1 MKSAT
6 LLLLLGATMA
16 KSNSAHEGQM
26 VSIPIASLVSK
37 QSSTKSTFGLVQKE
51 DDDETGYANESTVD
65 ASDYVTSAPQLV
77 QLDRNDKLQG
87 TLSLVDIHQSSKA
100 KATSEVYESQ

>member
-6 LLLLLGATMA
+6 LLLLVGATMA
-16 KSNSAHEGQM
+16 KNNSAHEGQM

-37 QSSTKSTFGLVQKE
+37 QSSKSTYGLVQKE
-51 DDDETGYANESTVD
+51 DEEETGYANESTVD
-65 ASDYVTSAPQLV
+65 ATDYVTNAPQLV

-87 TLSLVDIHQSSKA
+87 TLSLVGIQQYSNA

>member
-6 LLLLLGATMA
+6 LLLLVGATMA
-16 KSNSAHEGQM
+16 KNDSAHEGQM

-37 QSSTKSTFGLVQKE
+37 QSAKSTYGLVQKE

-65 ASDYVTSAPQLV
+65 ASDYVTNAPQLV

-87 TLSLVDIHQSSKA
+87 TLSLVDIQQSSKA
-100 KATSEVYESQ
+100 KATTEVYESQ